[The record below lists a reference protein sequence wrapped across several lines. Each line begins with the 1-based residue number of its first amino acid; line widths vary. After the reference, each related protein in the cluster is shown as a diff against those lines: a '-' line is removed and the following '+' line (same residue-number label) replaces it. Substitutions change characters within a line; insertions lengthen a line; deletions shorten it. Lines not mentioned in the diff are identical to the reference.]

1 MSLEE
6 SLVRRLVFVQRF
18 AGAEAK
24 KAEDTLLR
32 ISATVQARLLREPTE
47 FQEGRLKRLRD
58 DINNLL
64 GVGFRELNEQQI
76 ESILAFSE
84 NEAEFAQK
92 AMQLE
97 TGVILST
104 PDIVQ
109 IEQAVF
115 NSGMDAPI
123 GPNQI
128 TIQEALNQFSAKK
141 SREINT
147 VINDGIL
154 LGDTTPQIARDVGLF
169 VEGKPKAQVNALTR
183 TMINHASNQAHKA
196 VSVQNSDILKGDE
209 WVATLDNR
217 TTLICGGRDGQVF
230 PIGKGPFP
238 PAHWNCRSV
247 RVPVLKDEF
256 DISDDKAT
264 RASKGEEGGKQVSAK
279 TTFDGWLRKQPA
291 VFQDEYF
298 SQFPDGAEK
307 AALFRRGGLEIQ
319 QFRDEA
325 GRDFTL
331 DQLKALEPL
340 AFEKAN
346 VDV

>member
-1 MSLEE
+1 MSLED
-6 SLVRRLVFVQRF
+6 SLIRRLIFIQRF

-32 ISATVQARLLREPTE
+32 ISGTVQARLLREPTE

-104 PDIVQ
+104 PAIAQ

-115 NSGMDAPI
+115 NTGMDAPI

-128 TIQEALNQFSAKK
+128 TIREALAQFAGKK

-154 LGDTTPQIARDVGLF
+154 LGDTTPQIAKDVGSF

-183 TMINHASNQAHKA
+183 TLINHASNQAHKA

-209 WVATLDNR
+209 WVATLDSS
-217 TTLICGGRDGQVF
+217 TTLICGGRDGRIY

-238 PAHWNCRSV
+238 PAHWSCRSI
-247 RVPVLKDEF
+247 RVPVIKDEF
-256 DISDDKAT
+256 DLNDDTAT

-291 VFQDEYF
+291 GFQDEYF

-346 VDV
+346 IDI